1 MEDLGQA
8 FHFEADG
15 EDVAVLLHG
24 WTGSPA
30 HLRLLGAALAEAG
43 VEVFGPLLAGHNETP
58 DALERV
64 TWKDWIRSAGT
75 ATQSAV
81 NTGKRLHLAGLSM
94 GGLLAL
100 LLSPTFEAASVTTI
114 NAPQRIHDRF
124 APLARLAKPIYPM
137 HKWER
142 EAPPDP
148 GIAEYW
154 VQYSAVPLHAVTQ
167 LLHLIR
173 ATGKNLDKVTCPALI
188 IQSRTDETVR
198 PVSAEHL
205 YEGLGSR
212 EKRILW
218 LDQSVHVATLDVER
232 DRIHR
237 AVIER
242 IWTTR

>member
-8 FHFEADG
+8 FHFDADG

-30 HLRLLGAALAEAG
+30 HMRLLGAALAESG
-43 VEVFGPLLAGHNETP
+43 VEVFGPLLAGHSESP
-58 DALERV
+58 DALEHV

-75 ATQSAV
+75 AAQTAV
-81 NTGKRLHLAGLSM
+81 DTGKRLHMIGLSM
-94 GGLLAL
+94 GGLLSL
-100 LLSPTFEAASVTTI
+100 LVAPTFGAASVTTI

-124 APLARLAKPIYPM
+124 APLARLAKRIYPM
-137 HKWER
+137 HKWKR

-148 GIAEYW
+148 SVAEYW
-154 VQYSAVPLHAVTQ
+154 VQYSAVHLQAVTQ
-167 LLHLIR
+167 LLYLIR
-173 ATGKNLDKVTCPALI
+173 ATGKNLDRVTCPALI

-198 PVSAEHL
+198 PVSAKHL
-205 YEGLGSR
+205 YDGLGSM

-218 LDQSVHVATLDVER
+218 LERSVHVATLDVER

-237 AVIER
+237 AVLER
-242 IWTTR
+242 IWTTH